1 MELRLERASKL
12 FGFIMIGFALSGFA
26 FNDSYIVKFT
36 HDNLWK

>member
-1 MELRLERASKL
+1 MELRFERAPKL
-12 FGFIMIGFALSGFA
+12 FGFALSGFA